1 MNMNTLEKIRYLRFK
16 HRFTQQIVADA
27 IGVSLTTY
35 SKYEKGERNFTYEHI
50 KKLAVFYD
58 VPISYL
64 FDDNETG
71 ILISEEDFKTL
82 VKAKDVIENMQKA
95 YGKSDE

>member
-1 MNMNTLEKIRYLRFK
+1 MMPYLLR
-16 HRFTQQIVADA
+16 
-27 IGVSLTTY
+27 
-35 SKYEKGERNFTYEHI
+35 
-50 KKLAVFYD
+50 
-58 VPISYL
+58 
-64 FDDNETG
+64 ETG